1 MILSDISHK
10 TNTRILKKKNLTMKE
25 LNFFSNFWIK
35 EEIKVEIIL
44 CLEMKNTTTFS
55 NLRDLASHIQTFLYT

>member
-1 MILSDISHK
+1 
-10 TNTRILKKKNLTMKE
+10 MKE

-44 CLEMKNTTTFS
+44 CLGMKNTTAFS